1 MDLQRIAGK
10 IGGRIEGDQNLEILG
25 LASLNDAKEGD
36 LSFVISS
43 KYRQAVASTHASA
56 VLVDQEWQGECSA
69 ILVRVDNPNAAF
81 TKATLLLSPPPP
93 HYAAG
98 VHATAV
104 VADDATL
111 APDISVGPHCVIES
125 GASIGS
131 GTVLVASCYI
141 GHDCRIGENCLFYPH
156 VTVRERTIV
165 GDRAIIHSGAELG
178 SDGFGYTPIDG
189 KWIKVPQVGHVEC
202 GDDVEIGANTTI
214 DRARFGRTIIEDGVK
229 LDNLVQVAH
238 NVRIGAHTALAS
250 QVGIAGSCIIG
261 SGVQMAGQV
270 GIAGHFE
277 VGDHCIVGGQAGV
290 TKNIPPD
297 SFVVGN
303 PARPIKEA
311 RRVEAMVN
319 RLPKLKARI
328 AALEKAVQAISAN
341 ENNEDEAP
349 A

>member
-1 MDLQRIAGK
+1 MDLQKFAK
-10 IGGRIEGDQNLEILG
+10 EIGGRIEGDQNFEILALSS
-25 LASLNDAKEGD
+25 LADAQEGD
-36 LSFVISS
+36 LSFLISS
-43 KYRQAVASTHASA
+43 KYTEAMASTHASA
-56 VLVDQEWQGECSA
+56 ILVDQEWQGECTA
-69 ILVRVDNPNAAF
+69 ILVRVDHPDAAF
-81 TKATLLLSPPPP
+81 SKAALLLSPPPP
-93 HYAAG
+93 HYAPG

-104 VADDATL
+104 VADDAKL
-111 APDISVGPHCVIES
+111 AQDVRVGPHCVIES
-125 GASIGS
+125 GASIAS
-131 GTVLVASCYI
+131 GTVLVAACYI
-141 GHDCRIGENCLFYPH
+141 GHDCQVGENCLLYPN
-156 VTVRERTIV
+156 VTLRERTIV

-189 KWIKVPQVGHVEC
+189 KWIKVPQVGYVEC

-250 QVGIAGSCIIG
+250 QVGIAGSCVIG

-270 GIAGHFE
+270 GIAGHLE
-277 VGDHCIVGGQAGV
+277 VGDNCIVGGQAGI
-290 TKNIPPD
+290 TKNIPPG
-297 SFVVGN
+297 SFVTGC
-303 PARPIKEA
+303 PARPFKEA
-311 RRVEAMVN
+311 RRSDAMLH

-328 AALEKAVQAISAN
+328 DALEKTVQAISAN